1 MSNSLEFL
9 SRTSYLS
16 LARNLVGCDDWSVIS
31 RLHALCSPNDLKAGF
46 NLDGDRQCA
55 LVSLGIYLIES
66 DLTVMCS
73 LTILHLIS
81 LPDAECFA
89 FCLSSI
95 LTQVAVL
102 HPPSF
107 DKIITTILE
116 SAQSL
121 ISALED
127 NYQQLIE
134 PFQTL
139 TNLIRQKIGGV
150 SPVPTTESSLLNS
163 AQWACIDRVCLF
175 LAPSLLGLLRG
186 LGRALGPGSCY
197 PSIVSALFQSS
208 LGSSIRSSSVINQPD
223 FDQIRTFIPDF
234 RSIVPQS
241 LANKL
246 GRNNPNHEFLS
257 NSPSTCEACGKLR
270 LAGEGDA
277 PGKEM
282 SASETVHSA
291 RKPCSFTHMKGAT
304 SCVGGGRC
312 WLSRKGSE
320 YLLCS
325 VASVYGSRLPHRA
338 VLNPDEEDDCADLE
352 VITFSASHM
361 KAILKMATVFLQER
375 LIKWLD
381 ALAALFWRRR
391 LRGSGYPYRSFG
403 SCFRLCYLLLFRDIL
418 RNKKQK
424 FNEKLVSTVRS
435 IIEDIYSTY
444 YVEQVNL
451 AAEVTSQVAR
461 RSATLIHPQE
471 MYRGWGPEASLRASP
486 DTRRL
491 PPSPGTDER
500 VDESTLAMLDSSSA
514 RNDQTLVDG
523 GCSHKQLTD
532 NETSEATHQSRR
544 DIRRSFFLPEHNS
557 TDGAKGVPPLTGCL
571 QQSYTPPRLDSDIV
585 AAKIFDFELVTASL
599 ATCLQILTQTAT
611 EYKDAESLL
620 NRLTER
626 MKSAIDPPASALTPT
641 PTTQGSFSP
650 SPYETVNNGG
660 TQHGELVNHYRAYRQ
675 QQSNA
680 HAGLLVVVL
689 ECVGQL
695 PQHIPYLS
703 KTTLDCL
710 SEFLLYPSPTLSK
723 LNRSIYRNITGRIS
737 NTSASLKARTAT
749 LEQTGHNRRPH
760 RAQRLLD
767 KIRGTAI
774 QSLCRV
780 LLTNESYVESLLAEL
795 SRKLYNATT
804 ESDRDTDLIYQN
816 VILTLG
822 WMGVELANI
831 PDTQEQVLQ
840 LIQQCLEISS
850 VSLELIEKIIDQC
863 SCMVIAGCPHESVHK
878 DSPTVY
884 HQIMALF
891 MDRSVKSAK
900 LCLSSGPIPDPENER
915 MFVSVIN
922 GLANMAAWIQ
932 GEAELLDLLGR
943 LLEHFVQLDV
953 EPRMDLKN
961 SEIVSTSYYT
971 DYLIPVIAVLLYRL
985 PPINNPNVRLRKL
998 FRDFWF
1004 NSVGR
1009 DIIQSNSN
1017 TQNLDLSF
1025 REIAAKSPTLLSREP
1040 LRSDLQY
1047 TESKVMNQATQQN
1060 IKDQLCTIL
1069 APNTKSGGSDRPT
1082 ATSIKLMSIT
1092 QSAYLMSVYQLESL
1106 RIEHSSDLDA
1116 FHKMFQYLEDSTIR
1130 ADKSDMWACIMQVA
1144 VRIFQRLL
1152 QRLNNMPMD
1161 VKREEIVDM
1170 HAQFL
1175 LVKFNHIQ
1183 KGVRIVADQFLS
1195 DLARAFPHVMWSGSV
1210 LFTMLDI
1217 TELLAQSLEIG
1228 MNQVPPVYTVPG
1240 TSFLLSVMETRQ
1252 DRQQILSDFVKRC
1265 TSVIEEGLKWAPGL
1279 VRSHLAEY
1287 ALQREHS
1294 WQGLRRHTGLALAS
1308 EIVFNYNGPPSRV
1321 IHHFMPGLLEKR
1333 FNNAKYDYSNFV
1345 CNLTLRSKFLGQIN
1359 GLCKKKVDLNRVAT
1373 DAIQEFEE
1381 ACAKAKEHG
1390 DTLNPK
1396 SPEFEAIGTSLF
1408 MITAL
1413 LVAREEQ
1420 PPSFKANHHS
1430 DVIGTDTKMCSCIA
1444 SSISAMQR
1452 NQAFVIQGVMVR
1464 RLLQQLCR
1472 APLKIFAPAMVELAI
1487 SCWYWLL
1494 AARTSLKLQFTSEMN
1509 AAWKYT
1515 VDQGM
1520 GAFSDEADDF
1530 AKDSSL
1536 IILSDWEASLP
1547 GRTYALSHCLW
1558 ADFISER
1565 LYIAQ
1570 SLSQEEVK
1578 LYISLLQH
1586 SLSGEVDYLAR
1597 SRNNGV
1603 GPDVIKGINP
1613 VRARLSRSM
1622 AAMGVRFR
1630 LAKMALGLLHS
1641 AATAHT
1647 YQSDI
1652 ADNLS
1657 TGSGATGVG
1666 GVVSA
1671 NVSPTAIVGGGQA
1684 GIAASSVG
1692 TATTGLGGGS
1702 WTASKTIPVHT
1713 ALTLPPIVRLSL
1725 REKVYSTL
1733 INYFSSEPSYPLQ
1746 TDINLRDDIQ
1756 VLIGIRSAINVERRY
1771 LSCRRLMTEEA
1782 EALTQISGHGGA
1794 FGSSDLSPPMS
1805 TLNRHDTNTMTTAS
1819 VILPAGHAVVTR
1831 CSSFHTPTPT
1841 TQLAQASTSP
1851 VPVCRYRSS
1860 GPAPYVS
1867 MNTNNDV
1874 SGNAYSSCPSGMV
1887 NSLSQLKSYATYAGT
1902 VSLLSKRSS
1911 ALGKRMAP
1919 SPLNEE
1925 AIRSFYMRKREL
1937 LLLLLATEIE
1947 RLVVWY
1953 NPQGSAELTL
1963 PGESDVEVW
1972 LRKEL
1977 LREKNPGNWAQ
1988 LAWEFCPAAAI
1999 FLQRRL
2005 RGSDQVREEV
2015 SRLVRQSPTL
2025 VSHVP
2030 AALQYLANPSNIE
2043 ADIPE
2048 LSHILSWTSVAPVTA
2063 ISYFSRMYPQ
2073 HPLTH
2078 QYAVRVLDSYS
2089 PETLLF
2095 YVPQL
2100 VQGTRYDKL
2109 GYMSEFILSSAHR
2122 SPLLAHQLLWNMKT
2136 NIYRDEEGH
2145 DKDLDIGSQ
2154 LEWMSEEIT
2163 KRFSGPALEFF
2174 KREFTFFDQIT
2185 SVSGEIRPYPKG
2197 PERKKACLEALKKI
2211 RLQPGCY
2218 LPSNPDAIVLEIDYN
2233 SGTPMQSAAKA
2244 PYLAKFKVS
2253 RCGITQLEKT
2263 AIQVA
2268 SEAASALTTAT
2279 LKGGQRPTTE
2289 TPMPLRKDS
2298 HIFSLRSPFVR
2309 ARRQTST
2316 TSQPNVAKGGR
2327 KTSKSE
2333 SVNPHQQPPSS
2344 IYWQACIFKVGDDVR
2359 QDILALQVIRIFQNV
2374 FNQYG
2379 LELFLYPYRVVATG
2393 PGSGVI
2399 ECVPDSKSRDQIGR
2413 QTDSGM
2419 YDYFQ
2424 SIFGDETTPAF
2435 QRARRNFVVSMAA
2448 YSVVCYLLQIKDR
2461 HNGNI
2466 MLDKHG
2472 HIIHID
2478 FGFMFESSPGGNLG
2492 WEPDIKLT
2500 KEMLM
2505 IMGGTTDSSAFQ
2517 WFEQLSVRAFLALR
2531 PYREAIVALVSAML
2545 DSGLPCFR
2553 GQTIKLLRQRF
2564 MPSLSDRDAGN
2575 AYIRLSSLFVIVS
2588 FSELKVMLR
2597 ITSQDCLNGVD
2608 REKETLH
2615 TFKGVV
2621 EYWHYGGQ
2629 KIDDR
2634 GWGCGYRT
2642 LQTIISWFKLNLSLQ
2657 STFPDIADIQLTLI
2671 DAGDK
2676 PRSFYKSHDWI
2687 GSVEAGIVLQNLTNT
2702 DYKIVQVPNGKF
2714 EKEHTVKIRDHFQH
2728 AGAPIMMDC
2737 SSKCILAMKEEE
2749 SSTSMA
2755 LLILDPHYYAIDE
2768 EPDLPYLWKEGWL
2781 KWYNTED
2788 LSETNFYNMCM
2799 PMAAYK

>member
-1 MSNSLEFL
+1 MSNSLESL
-9 SRTSYLS
+9 PQTSYLS
-16 LARNLVGCDDWSVIS
+16 LARNLVGCNDWIQIS
-31 RLHALCSPNDLKAGF
+31 RLCALCLPNDFKTGF
-46 NLDGDRQCA
+46 ILDGDRQCA

-66 DLTVMCS
+66 DLNFIDKILPLLLSAQKVLVKCS
-73 LTILHLIS
+73 MPSTEIQS
-81 LPDAECFA
+81 KKSERLPDAECFA
-89 FCLSSI
+89 FCLSST
-95 LTQVAVL
+95 LTQVAVRY
-102 HPPSF
+102 PPSF

-139 TNLIRQKIGGV
+139 TNLILQKIGGV
-150 SPVPTTESSLLNS
+150 PPVPTPESSLLNS
-163 AQWACIDRVCLF
+163 AQWACIDRVCLY

-186 LGRALGPGSCY
+186 LGRAFNPGSCY
-197 PSIVSALFQSS
+197 PSIVSALFPSTS
-208 LGSSIRSSSVINQPD
+208 GSPRRCGNIMNQPN
-223 FDQIRTFIPDF
+223 FDQIRRFFPDF
-234 RSIVPQS
+234 RSIIPQS

-246 GRNNPNHEFLS
+246 GRNKTNHEFLS
-257 NSPSTCEACGKLR
+257 NPQSTCEACGKLR
-270 LAGEGDA
+270 PTEEGDA
-277 PGKEM
+277 LEEEA
-282 SASETVHSA
+282 SISETVCSA
-291 RKPCSFTHMKGAT
+291 GKRCSFTHRNGAA
-304 SCVGGGRC
+304 SCVGSGRC

-325 VASVYGSRLPHRA
+325 IGSVYGSRLPHRA
-338 VLNPDEEDDCADLE
+338 VLNPDEEDDCADLDM
-352 VITFSASHM
+352 VTFSTSHM

-381 ALAALFWRRR
+381 ALAALFWQHRQ
-391 LRGSGYPYRSFG
+391 RGSAYPYRSFS

-424 FNEKLVSTVRS
+424 FTEKLVSTVQS
-435 IIEDIYSTY
+435 IIEDIYSTCY
-444 YVEQVNL
+444 AEQVNL
-451 AAEVTSQVAR
+451 PAEVASQVAR
-461 RSATLIHPQE
+461 RSATLTHPRD
-471 MYRGWGPEASLRASP
+471 MYRGWGPEGSLKASLG
-486 DTRRL
+486 TRHL
-491 PPSPGTDER
+491 PLSPGTDEG
-500 VDESTLAMLDSSSA
+500 VDESTLAILDSSFP
-514 RNDQTLVDG
+514 RNDQTLIDD
-523 GCSHKQLTD
+523 GCSHKQPSN
-532 NETSEATHQSRR
+532 NETGEAAYQSRR
-544 DIRRSFFLPEHNS
+544 DIRRSFFLPEYNS
-557 TDGAKGVPPLTGCL
+557 TDGTKDVLPPTVRL
-571 QQSYTPPRLDSDIV
+571 QQSSTPLRLDPDMV
-585 AAKIFDFELVTASL
+585 AAKMFDFELVTASL
-599 ATCLQILTQTAT
+599 AACLQILTQIAT

-626 MKSAIDPPASALTPT
+626 MKSAIDPPAAVLTPT
-641 PTTQGSFSP
+641 TPGSFSP
-650 SPYETVNNGG
+650 SPYETVQNGG
-660 TQHGELVNHYRAYRQ
+660 TLHGELSNHYRAYRQ

-695 PQHIPYLS
+695 PQHTPYLS
-703 KTTLDCL
+703 KTALDCL

-723 LNRSIYRNITGRIS
+723 LNRSVYRNISSRRS
-737 NTSASLKARTAT
+737 NASASIKTRTAT
-749 LEQTGHNRRPH
+749 LEQTGHSRRPH

-780 LLTNESYVESLLAEL
+780 LLTNQSYVDSLLAEL

-822 WMGVELANI
+822 WMGVELANV
-831 PDTQEQVLQ
+831 PNTQDQVLQ

-850 VSLELIEKIIDQC
+850 VSLELTEKITDQC
-863 SCMVIAGCPHESVHK
+863 SCMVIAGCPRESVHK
-878 DSPTVY
+878 NTPTVY

-953 EPRMDLKN
+953 ELRIDLKN
-961 SEIVSTSYYT
+961 RETVSTSYCT

-985 PPINNPNVRLRKL
+985 PPITNPKVRLRKL

-1004 NSVGR
+1004 YSVGR
-1009 DIIQSNSN
+1009 DIIQSNSSA
-1017 TQNLDLSF
+1017 QNLDLSF

-1047 TESKVMNQATQQN
+1047 AESKVMNQATQQN
-1060 IKDQLCTIL
+1060 LRDQLCAIL
-1069 APNTKSGGSDRPT
+1069 APTAKSGGSDRPT

-1130 ADKSDMWACIMQVA
+1130 VDKSDMWACIMQVA

-1152 QRLNNMPMD
+1152 QRLSNMPMD
-1161 VKREEIVDM
+1161 VKREAIVDM

-1217 TELLAQSLEIG
+1217 IELLAQSLEIG
-1228 MNQVPPVYTVPG
+1228 MNQVPPVYTVPD
-1240 TSFLLSVMETRQ
+1240 TNFVLSVMETRQ

-1294 WQGLRRHTGLALAS
+1294 WQGLQRHTGLALAS

-1321 IHHFMPGLLEKR
+1321 IHHFMVSRLVYFLICSSLGVLEKR
-1333 FNNAKYDYSNFV
+1333 SNYARYDYSNFV

-1359 GLCKKKVDLNRVAT
+1359 GLLKKKFDLDRIAT
-1373 DAIQEFEE
+1373 DAIQEFED
-1381 ACAKAKEHG
+1381 ACNKAKEHG
-1390 DTLNPK
+1390 DTLNSK
-1396 SPEFEAIGTSLF
+1396 STEFEAIEASLF
-1408 MITAL
+1408 TITAL

-1420 PPSFKANHHS
+1420 PPSSKANCRD
-1430 DVIGTDTKMCSCIA
+1430 DVTGTDTGMCSCTA
-1444 SSISAMQR
+1444 AFISGMQR

-1472 APLKIFAPAMVELAI
+1472 APLKIFEPAMVELSI

-1494 AARTSLKLQFTSEMN
+1494 AARTNLKLQFTSEMN

-1520 GAFSDEADDF
+1520 GAFSDEADGLDR
-1530 AKDSSL
+1530 DSSF
-1536 IILSDWEASLP
+1536 IIVSDWDTSLS
-1547 GRTYALSHCLW
+1547 GRTYALPHCLW
-1558 ADFISER
+1558 ADFLSER
-1565 LYIAQ
+1565 LYVAQ
-1570 SLSQEEVK
+1570 SSSQEEVK
-1578 LYISLLQH
+1578 LYISLLQY

-1597 SRNNGV
+1597 SRTNGV
-1603 GPDVIKGINP
+1603 GTDVNKVANP

-1622 AAMGVRFR
+1622 TAMGVRFR

-1641 AATAHT
+1641 AATAYT
-1647 YQSDI
+1647 YQSDV

-1657 TGSGATGVG
+1657 TGSGTTGVG

-1671 NVSPTAIVGGGQA
+1671 NVSPTAMVGVGQT
-1684 GIAASSVG
+1684 GIAASSMG
-1692 TATTGLGGGS
+1692 TATTVIGGGS
-1702 WTASKTIPVHT
+1702 WTASKATPVHA

-1746 TDINLRDDIQ
+1746 TGIHLRDDIQ
-1756 VLIGIRSAINVERRY
+1756 VLIGIRSAISMERRY
-1771 LSCRRLMTEEA
+1771 LSCRRLMREEA
-1782 EALTQISGHGGA
+1782 EALTQTSVHGGA
-1794 FGSSDLSPPMS
+1794 FGSSDVSPPIS
-1805 TLNRHDTNTMTTAS
+1805 TLNRHDTNTMTTTS

-1831 CSSFHTPTPT
+1831 CSSFHTPTPP
-1841 TQLAQASTSP
+1841 TQFVQASTSP
-1851 VPVCRYRSS
+1851 VPVGRYRSS
-1860 GPAPYVS
+1860 GPAPHVS
-1867 MNTNNDV
+1867 TNTNNDGP
-1874 SGNAYSSCPSGMV
+1874 GNAFSSCPSGMG

-1911 ALGKRMAP
+1911 TLGKRMAS
-1919 SPLNEE
+1919 SPVNEE
-1925 AIRSFYMRKREL
+1925 AIKSFYMQKREL

-2078 QYAVRVLDSYS
+2078 QYAVRVLASYP

-2145 DKDLDIGSQ
+2145 DKDLDIGSH

-2185 SVSGEIRPYPKG
+2185 GVSGEIRPYPKG
-2197 PERKKACLEALKKI
+2197 SERKKACLEALKKI
-2211 RLQPGCY
+2211 KLQPGCY

-2263 AIQVA
+2263 AIQAA
-2268 SEAASALTTAT
+2268 SEAASAAAVTSS
-2279 LKGGQRPTTE
+2279 KGSQRPTTE
-2289 TPMPLRKDS
+2289 APAPSRKDS
-2298 HIFSLRSPFVR
+2298 HIFSLRSPFAR
-2309 ARRQTST
+2309 TRRQTST
-2316 TSQPNVAKGGR
+2316 TNQPNIAKGGEN
-2327 KTSKSE
+2327 TSKSE
-2333 SVNPHQQPPSS
+2333 IVNLHQQPSS
-2344 IYWQACIFKVGDDVR
+2344 TYWQACIFKVGDDVR

-2466 MLDKHG
+2466 MLDKQG

-2505 IMGGTTDSSAFQ
+2505 IMGGTTDSPAFQ

-2575 AYIRLSSLFVIVS
+2575 AYIRLVRACVDHWRAKSYD
-2588 FSELKVMLR
+2588 ML
-2597 ITSQDCLNGVD
+2597 Q
-2608 REKETLH
+2608 
-2615 TFKGVV
+2615 
-2621 EYWHYGGQ
+2621 YY
-2629 KIDDR
+2629 
-2634 GWGCGYRT
+2634 
-2642 LQTIISWFKLNLSLQ
+2642 
-2657 STFPDIADIQLTLI
+2657 
-2671 DAGDK
+2671 
-2676 PRSFYKSHDWI
+2676 
-2687 GSVEAGIVLQNLTNT
+2687 QNQ
-2702 DYKIVQVPNGKF
+2702 IP
-2714 EKEHTVKIRDHFQH
+2714 
-2728 AGAPIMMDC
+2728 C
-2737 SSKCILAMKEEE
+2737 
-2749 SSTSMA
+2749 
-2755 LLILDPHYYAIDE
+2755 
-2768 EPDLPYLWKEGWL
+2768 
-2781 KWYNTED
+2781 
-2788 LSETNFYNMCM
+2788 
-2799 PMAAYK
+2799 

>member
-1 MSNSLEFL
+1 M
-9 SRTSYLS
+9 
-16 LARNLVGCDDWSVIS
+16 IS
-31 RLHALCSPNDLKAGF
+31 RLHDLCLPNDAKAGF

-55 LVSLGIYLIES
+55 LISLGIYLIES
-66 DLTVMCS
+66 DLS
-73 LTILHLIS
+73 
-81 LPDAECFA
+81 
-89 FCLSSI
+89 
-95 LTQVAVL
+95 
-102 HPPSF
+102 
-107 DKIITTILE
+107 IITTILE
-116 SAQSL
+116 SAQGL

-139 TNLIRQKIGGV
+139 TNLIRQKIGGA
-150 SPVPTTESSLLNS
+150 SPVPTSES
-163 AQWACIDRVCLF
+163 C
-175 LAPSLLGLLRG
+175 LLRG
-186 LGRALGPGSCY
+186 LGRALKPRSCHR
-197 PSIVSALFQSS
+197 SIVSALFPSA
-208 LGSSIRSSSVINQPD
+208 LGAPKRSSNVIIQPD
-223 FDQIRTFIPDF
+223 FEQIRAFIPDF
-234 RSIVPQS
+234 RSIIPKS
-241 LANKL
+241 LAT
-246 GRNNPNHEFLS
+246 LS
-257 NSPSTCEACGKLR
+257 SPPSTCEACGKR
-270 LAGEGDA
+270 RPTEEGDA
-277 PGKEM
+277 LDEKSLSDVVR
-282 SASETVHSA
+282 SAGTY
-291 RKPCSFTHMKGAT
+291 CSFAHKAGAT
-304 SCVGGGRC
+304 PNVGSGRC

-338 VLNPDEEDDCADLE
+338 VLNPDEENDCADLDM
-352 VITFSASHM
+352 ITFSTSHM
-361 KAILKMATVFLQER
+361 KTILKMATVFLQER

-391 LRGSGYPYRSFG
+391 LRGSSYPYRSFG

-451 AAEVTSQVAR
+451 VAEVTSQVAR
-461 RSATLIHPQE
+461 RSATFAHSQDACRE
-471 MYRGWGPEASLRASP
+471 WDPETPLKAMS
-486 DTRRL
+486 DTRH
-491 PPSPGTDER
+491 SPLSTNMDDAA
-500 VDESTLAMLDSSSA
+500 DESTFAVLDSSSVHY
-514 RNDQTLVDG
+514 DQNCVDDG
-523 GCSHKQLTD
+523 SGQKQPIDRATD
-532 NETSEATHQSRR
+532 EVNHQSRR
-544 DIRRSFFLPEHNS
+544 DVRRNFFLPEQNS
-557 TDGAKGVPPLTGCL
+557 TDGVKGVPPLTGRL
-571 QQSYTPPRLDSDIV
+571 QQSSTPPRLDFDIV
-585 AAKIFDFELVTASL
+585 VAKMFDFELVISSL
-599 ATCLQILTQTAT
+599 ATCLQILAQTAT

-626 MKSAIDPPASALTPT
+626 MKSAIDPPAPALTPT
-641 PTTQGSFSP
+641 TPGSFSP
-650 SPYETVNNGG
+650 SPYDTVQNCG
-660 TQHGELVNHYRAYRQ
+660 TLHGELSNHYRACRQ

-680 HAGLLVVVL
+680 YAGLLVVVL

-695 PQHIPYLS
+695 PQHTPYLS
-703 KTTLDCL
+703 KATLDCL

-723 LNRSIYRNITGRIS
+723 LNRSIYRNLTGRRS
-737 NTSASLKARTAT
+737 NASASIKVRLCFLKHFAF
-749 LEQTGHNRRPH
+749 
-760 RAQRLLD
+760 LLS
-767 KIRGTAI
+767 KFVIRF
-774 QSLCRV
+774 RV
-780 LLTNESYVESLLAEL
+780 LMTNQSYVESLLAEL
-795 SRKLYNATT
+795 SRKLYNAAT

-822 WMGVELANI
+822 WMGVELATV
-831 PDTQEQVLQ
+831 PKTQEQVLQ
-840 LIQQCLEISS
+840 LIQQCLEISG

-863 SCMVIAGCPHESVHK
+863 SCMVIAGCP
-878 DSPTVY
+878 TVY
-884 HQIMALF
+884 NQIMALF
-891 MDRSVKSAK
+891 MDLSVKSAK
-900 LCLSSGPIPDPENER
+900 LCLSSGPIPDPDNER

-932 GEAELLDLLGR
+932 GETEMLDLLGR
-943 LLEHFVQLDV
+943 LLEHFVQLEV
-953 EPRMDLKN
+953 ELRMDLKN
-961 SEIVSTSYYT
+961 TEI
-971 DYLIPVIAVLLYRL
+971 LLHRF
-985 PPINNPNVRLRKL
+985 PPITDPDVRLRKL

-1009 DIIQSNSN
+1009 DIIQSSLNPK
-1017 TQNLDLSF
+1017 NLDLSF
-1025 REIAAKSPTLLSREP
+1025 HEIAAKSPTLLSREP

-1047 TESKVMNQATQQN
+1047 AESKVMNQATQQN
-1060 IKDQLCTIL
+1060 LRDRLCAIL
-1069 APNTKSGGSDRPT
+1069 APTTKSGSSDRPT
-1082 ATSIKLMSIT
+1082 VTSIKLMSIT

-1106 RIEHSSDLDA
+1106 RIEHSNDLDA
-1116 FHKMFQYLEDSTIR
+1116 FQKMFQYLEDSTIR
-1130 ADKSDMWACIMQVA
+1130 SDKSDMWACIMQVT

-1152 QRLNNMPMD
+1152 QRLSNMAMD
-1161 VKREEIVDM
+1161 SKREEIVDM

-1217 TELLAQSLEIG
+1217 TELLAQSLEVG

-1240 TSFLLSVMETRQ
+1240 TNFRLSVMETRQ

-1321 IHHFMPGLLEKR
+1321 IHHFMLGVLEKR
-1333 FNNAKYDYSNFV
+1333 TSSAKYDYSNFV

-1359 GLCKKKVDLNRVAT
+1359 GLLKKKVDLSRIVT
-1373 DAIQEFEE
+1373 DAIQEFED
-1381 ACAKAKEHG
+1381 ACAKAKEYG
-1390 DTLNPK
+1390 ETLNPK
-1396 SPEFEAIGTSLF
+1396 STEFEAIETSLF
-1408 MITAL
+1408 TITAL

-1420 PPSFKANHHS
+1420 PPSSKS
-1430 DVIGTDTKMCSCIA
+1430 DRYDDVTVVDNRMCSCTATSI
-1444 SSISAMQR
+1444 SSIQR
-1452 NQAFVIQGVMVR
+1452 NQAFIIQGVMVR

-1494 AARTSLKLQFTSEMN
+1494 AARANLKLQFTSEMN

-1520 GAFSDEADDF
+1520 GAFSDEADDLD
-1530 AKDSSL
+1530 KDSSF
-1536 IILSDWEASLP
+1536 INLSDSETSSSR
-1547 GRTYALSHCLW
+1547 RTYALPHCLW

-1565 LYIAQ
+1565 LYVAQ

-1578 LYISLLQH
+1578 LYISLLQY
-1586 SLSGEVDYLAR
+1586 SLSGEVDYLSR
-1597 SRNNGV
+1597 SRNNGL
-1603 GPDVIKGINP
+1603 GTDAIKVKNP
-1613 VRARLSRSM
+1613 VRASLSRSM
-1622 AAMGVRFR
+1622 NAMGVRFR

-1647 YQSDI
+1647 SQSDMT
-1652 ADNLS
+1652 DNLS
-1657 TGSGATGVG
+1657 TGSGTTGVG
-1666 GVVSA
+1666 GAVSA
-1671 NVSPTAIVGGGQA
+1671 NVSPTAMVGVGQT
-1684 GIAASSVG
+1684 GISASSMG
-1692 TATTGLGGGS
+1692 TATTALGGGS
-1702 WTASKTIPVHT
+1702 WTASKAIPIHT

-1746 TDINLRDDIQ
+1746 TGVNLRDDIQ
-1756 VLIGIRSAINVERRY
+1756 VLIGIRKAINVERRY
-1771 LSCRRLMTEEA
+1771 LSCHHLMSEEA

-1794 FGSSDLSPPMS
+1794 FGSTDLSPLIS
-1805 TLNRHDTNTMTTAS
+1805 TLNRHETNTLTTTS

-1841 TQLAQASTSP
+1841 TQLAQISTSP
-1851 VPVCRYRSS
+1851 APVCKYRSS
-1860 GPAPYVS
+1860 GPAPYLS
-1867 MNTNNDV
+1867 MNVNNDG

-1911 ALGKRMAP
+1911 ALGKRMTS
-1919 SPLNEE
+1919 SPVNEE
-1925 AIRSFYMRKREL
+1925 AIKSFYTRKQEL

-1977 LREKNPGNWAQ
+1977 LREKNLGNWAQ

-2078 QYAVRVLDSYS
+2078 QYAVRVLGSYT

-2136 NIYRDEEGH
+2136 NIYQDEEGH

-2197 PERKKACLEALKKI
+2197 PERKKACLEALRKI
-2211 RLQPGCY
+2211 KLQPGCY

-2263 AIQVA
+2263 AIQAA
-2268 SEAASALTTAT
+2268 SEAASVLATTAS
-2279 LKGGQRPTTE
+2279 KGGQRPTTE
-2289 TPMPLRKDS
+2289 TPAPSRKDS
-2298 HIFSLRSPFVR
+2298 HMFSLKSSLHVALLLVCSVR

-2316 TSQPNVAKGGR
+2316 TNQPSFPKGSG

-2333 SVNPHQQPPSS
+2333 SVNSHQLPSAT
-2344 IYWQACIFKVGDDVR
+2344 YWQACIFKVGDDVR

-2374 FNQYG
+2374 FYQYG
-2379 LELFLYPYRVVATG
+2379 LELFLYPYHVVATG

-2424 SIFGDETTPAF
+2424 SIFGDETTPKF
-2435 QRARRNFVVSMAA
+2435 QEARRNFVVSMAA

-2466 MLDKHG
+2466 MLDKEG

-2505 IMGGTTDSSAFQ
+2505 IMGGTTDSPAFQ

-2575 AYIRLSSLFVIVS
+2575 AYIRLVRACVDHWRAKSYD
-2588 FSELKVMLR
+2588 ML
-2597 ITSQDCLNGVD
+2597 Q
-2608 REKETLH
+2608 
-2615 TFKGVV
+2615 
-2621 EYWHYGGQ
+2621 YY
-2629 KIDDR
+2629 
-2634 GWGCGYRT
+2634 
-2642 LQTIISWFKLNLSLQ
+2642 
-2657 STFPDIADIQLTLI
+2657 
-2671 DAGDK
+2671 
-2676 PRSFYKSHDWI
+2676 
-2687 GSVEAGIVLQNLTNT
+2687 QNQ
-2702 DYKIVQVPNGKF
+2702 IP
-2714 EKEHTVKIRDHFQH
+2714 
-2728 AGAPIMMDC
+2728 C
-2737 SSKCILAMKEEE
+2737 
-2749 SSTSMA
+2749 
-2755 LLILDPHYYAIDE
+2755 
-2768 EPDLPYLWKEGWL
+2768 
-2781 KWYNTED
+2781 
-2788 LSETNFYNMCM
+2788 
-2799 PMAAYK
+2799 

>member
-1 MSNSLEFL
+1 MSNSLGSL
-9 SRTSYLS
+9 SQTSYLS

-31 RLHALCSPNDLKAGF
+31 RLHALCLPNDSKAGF
-46 NLDGDRQCA
+46 NLGGDRQCA

-66 DLTVMCS
+66 DL
-73 LTILHLIS
+73 
-81 LPDAECFA
+81 A
-89 FCLSSI
+89 
-95 LTQVAVL
+95 
-102 HPPSF
+102 
-107 DKIITTILE
+107 IITTILE

-127 NYQQLIE
+127 SYQQLIE

-150 SPVPTTESSLLNS
+150 SPLPTTESSLLNG

-186 LGRALGPGSCY
+186 LGRALKLESCH
-197 PSIVSALFQSS
+197 PSIVSALFPSTM
-208 LGSSIRSSSVINQPD
+208 GSSKRSSSIMNQPD

-241 LANKL
+241 LVNKL
-246 GRNNPNHEFLS
+246 VLS
-257 NSPSTCEACGKLR
+257 NPLSTCETCGKLR
-270 LAGEGDA
+270 PTEEGDA
-277 PGKEM
+277 LVEAA
-282 SASETVHSA
+282 SSSETVHSA
-291 RKPCSFTHMKGAT
+291 RKPCSFTHRKDAT
-304 SCVGGGRC
+304 SCTGSGRC
-312 WLSRKGSE
+312 WLNRKGSE

-338 VLNPDEEDDCADLE
+338 VLNPDEEDGCTDLDM
-352 VITFSASHM
+352 VTFSTSHM
-361 KAILKMATVFLQER
+361 KTILKMATVFLQER

-391 LRGSGYPYRSFG
+391 LRGSGYPYRSFS

-424 FNEKLVSTVRS
+424 FNDRLVSTVRS

-461 RSATLIHPQE
+461 RSATLIHPQDLC
-471 MYRGWGPEASLRASP
+471 RGWGPEAYHRASP
-486 DTRRL
+486 DTRRP
-491 PPSPGTDER
+491 PPSPGTDEG
-500 VDESTLAMLDSSSA
+500 VDESTFAMLDSSSM
-514 RNDQTLVDG
+514 RNEQTLADG
-523 GCSHKQLTD
+523 ACGHKQPTD
-532 NETSEATHQSRR
+532 NATGEVVNQSRR
-544 DIRRSFFLPEHNS
+544 DTRRGFFLPEHNS
-557 TDGAKGVPPLTGCL
+557 TDGAKGVLPLTGCL
-571 QQSYTPPRLDSDIV
+571 QQSSTPPRLDSDIV
-585 AAKIFDFELVTASL
+585 AAKMFDFELVTASL

-641 PTTQGSFSP
+641 PTTPGSFSP
-650 SPYETVNNGG
+650 SPYDTVHNGG
-660 TQHGELVNHYRAYRQ
+660 TLHGDLINHYRAYRQ

-695 PQHIPYLS
+695 PQHVPYLS

-710 SEFLLYPSPTLSK
+710 GEFLLYPSPTLSK
-723 LNRSIYRNITGRIS
+723 LNRSIYRNITSRRS
-737 NTSASLKARTAT
+737 NASASIKVRTAT
-749 LEQTGHNRRPH
+749 LEQTGHSRRPH

-780 LLTNESYVESLLAEL
+780 LLTNQSYVESLLAEL

-831 PDTQEQVLQ
+831 PNTQEQVLQ
-840 LIQQCLEISS
+840 LIQQCLEIPS
-850 VSLELIEKIIDQC
+850 VSLELIEKIVDQC
-863 SCMVIAGCPHESVHK
+863 GCMVIAGCPRESVHK
-878 DSPTVY
+878 NSPTVY

-953 EPRMDLKN
+953 ELRMDLKN
-961 SEIVSTSYYT
+961 SEIVSTSYCT

-1004 NSVGR
+1004 NGVGR
-1009 DIIQSNSN
+1009 DIIQSTSN

-1047 TESKVMNQATQQN
+1047 AESKDMNQATQQN
-1060 IKDQLCTIL
+1060 LKDQLCTIL
-1069 APNTKSGGSDRPT
+1069 APTTKSGGSDRPT

-1106 RIEHSSDLDA
+1106 RIEHSSNLDA

-1152 QRLNNMPMD
+1152 QRLSNMPMD

-1195 DLARAFPHVMWSGSV
+1195 DLARA
-1210 LFTMLDI
+1210 ML
-1217 TELLAQSLEIG
+1217 TSMRQG

-1240 TSFLLSVMETRQ
+1240 TNFLLSVMETRQ

-1308 EIVFNYNGPPSRV
+1308 EIVFNYNGPPSRI
-1321 IHHFMPGLLEKR
+1321 IHHFMLGVLEKR
-1333 FNNAKYDYSNFV
+1333 SNNAKYDYSNFV

-1359 GLCKKKVDLNRVAT
+1359 GLCKKRVDLNRIAT

-1381 ACAKAKEHG
+1381 ACAIAKEHD

-1396 SPEFEAIGTSLF
+1396 STEFEAIETSLF
-1408 MITAL
+1408 TITAL

-1420 PPSFKANHHS
+1420 PLSSKANHHD
-1430 DVIGTDTKMCSCIA
+1430 DVTGTDTEMCSCIA
-1444 SSISAMQR
+1444 TSIRAMQR

-1494 AARTSLKLQFTSEMN
+1494 AARTNLKLQFTSEMN

-1520 GAFSDEADDF
+1520 GAFSDEADDID
-1530 AKDSSL
+1530 KDSSL
-1536 IILSDWEASLP
+1536 IILSDWDASLA
-1547 GRTYALSHCLW
+1547 GRTYALPHCLW

-1565 LYIAQ
+1565 LYVAQ

-1578 LYISLLQH
+1578 LYISLLQY

-1603 GPDVIKGINP
+1603 GTDVIKVMNP
-1613 VRARLSRSM
+1613 IRARLSRSM
-1622 AAMGVRFR
+1622 TAMGVRFR

-1641 AATAHT
+1641 AATAHI
-1647 YQSDI
+1647 YQSDV

-1657 TGSGATGVG
+1657 TGSGTTGVG

-1684 GIAASSVG
+1684 GIAVSSVG
-1692 TATTGLGGGS
+1692 TATTGLGGGN
-1702 WTASKTIPVHT
+1702 WTASKAIPVHT

-1746 TDINLRDDIQ
+1746 TGINLRDDIQ

-1771 LSCRRLMTEEA
+1771 LSCRRLMSEEA

-1794 FGSSDLSPPMS
+1794 FGSSDLSPPIS
-1805 TLNRHDTNTMTTAS
+1805 TLNPHDANTMTTTS

-1841 TQLAQASTSP
+1841 TQLAQVSTSP

-1867 MNTNNDV
+1867 MNTNNDG

-1911 ALGKRMAP
+1911 ALDYAP
-1919 SPLNEE
+1919 IILTADS
-1925 AIRSFYMRKREL
+1925 RFCHDR
-1937 LLLLLATEIE
+1937 ATEIE

-1953 NPQGSAELTL
+1953 NPQGNAELTL

-2078 QYAVRVLDSYS
+2078 QYAVRVLGSYS

-2185 SVSGEIRPYPKG
+2185 GVSGEIRPYPKG

-2211 RLQPGCY
+2211 KLQPGCY

-2244 PYLAKFKVS
+2244 PYLAKFKYRAILQVS

-2263 AIQVA
+2263 AIQAA
-2268 SEAASALTTAT
+2268 SEAASALAVAT
-2279 LKGGQRPTTE
+2279 SKGGQRPTADA
-2289 TPMPLRKDS
+2289 PAPSRKDS
-2298 HIFSLRSPFVR
+2298 HIFSLRSTFAR
-2309 ARRQTST
+2309 TRRQTST
-2316 TSQPNVAKGGR
+2316 TNQPNITKGGG

-2344 IYWQACIFKVGDDVR
+2344 TYWQACIFKVGDDVR

-2379 LELFLYPYRVVATG
+2379 LELFLYPYHVVATG

-2466 MLDKHG
+2466 MLDKQG

-2575 AYIRLSSLFVIVS
+2575 AYIRLVRACVDHWRAKSYD
-2588 FSELKVMLR
+2588 ML
-2597 ITSQDCLNGVD
+2597 Q
-2608 REKETLH
+2608 
-2615 TFKGVV
+2615 
-2621 EYWHYGGQ
+2621 YY
-2629 KIDDR
+2629 
-2634 GWGCGYRT
+2634 
-2642 LQTIISWFKLNLSLQ
+2642 
-2657 STFPDIADIQLTLI
+2657 
-2671 DAGDK
+2671 
-2676 PRSFYKSHDWI
+2676 
-2687 GSVEAGIVLQNLTNT
+2687 QNQ
-2702 DYKIVQVPNGKF
+2702 IP
-2714 EKEHTVKIRDHFQH
+2714 
-2728 AGAPIMMDC
+2728 C
-2737 SSKCILAMKEEE
+2737 
-2749 SSTSMA
+2749 
-2755 LLILDPHYYAIDE
+2755 
-2768 EPDLPYLWKEGWL
+2768 
-2781 KWYNTED
+2781 
-2788 LSETNFYNMCM
+2788 
-2799 PMAAYK
+2799 